1 MPVPVPLP
9 PFDEHEDKDGFEDE
23 DGCPDR
29 DNDQDGFRDRRDKC
43 PNEAEDKDGFQDDD
57 GCPDPDNDKDR
68 ILDRDDQCPNEPERY
83 NHYKDEDGWYLL
95 VNNRCR
101 HILGDGRCGIYDDR
115 PRICREYT
123 NDFCEFDEPADKN
136 FELYFDSYTS
146 LLKYI
151 KQRFKSWDRFAA
163 SRRARAF
170 HCPKLSER
178 SRSRAPRRSAPSRAC
193 ASSICPKFKSLS
205 VITQSP

>member
-1 MPVPVPLP
+1 MED
-9 PFDEHEDKDGFEDE
+9 FDTLLWQISHKDV
-23 DGCPDR
+23 
-29 DNDQDGFRDRRDKC
+29 QV
-43 PNEAEDKDGFQDDD
+43 
-57 GCPDPDNDKDR
+57 
-68 ILDRDDQCPNEPERY
+68 
-83 NHYKDEDGWYLL
+83 YKDEGDWYLL

-163 SRRARAF
+163 SRDK
-170 HCPKLSER
+170 PL
-178 SRSRAPRRSAPSRAC
+178 
-193 ASSICPKFKSLS
+193 
-205 VITQSP
+205 